1 MVALRIDCIGP
12 LHWDTFD
19 EVKPNR
25 RAGVEKPAKVQIHAH
40 HVSIPVVPACA
51 IQFCLPSALEV
62 ERRALDVDKSKEVP
76 VKLSH
81 LWNITAGPADMVE
94 SPNGKRVAWRRHNI
108 WTTESAPR
116 FGQIRDES
124 WRQAEGG
131 CKQCNLC
138 SVFRLCRSVPRA
150 HHALSEKV
158 RHHTNGKADVSV
170 QRIRADL

>member
-108 WTTESAPR
+108 WTTESA
-116 FGQIRDES
+116 RDSDRSETKVGDKLKE
-124 WRQAEGG
+124 AAH
-131 CKQCNLC
+131 NAT
-138 SVFRLCRSVPRA
+138 SVVYSVCAVLCRGPTMHCQRKYGITQT
-150 HHALSEKV
+150 EKL
-158 RHHTNGKADVSV
+158 T
-170 QRIRADL
+170 